1 MRNFK
6 QFKCQLQRKR
16 GFKVPVICPYWSSK
30 HDPRWM
36 LIQDRWHS
44 KGTITKSLYIF
55 NTNKLSR
62 YVVATLP
69 ILYNYNYCFIC
80 CGLGNKGVSLPALE
94 IVNGILGVN
103 WRAGLG
109 SVNISRLLTLLG
121 GGGFSVL
128 FVLFWFFLSWWMLFR
143 ERRWNIDYMNNKTGS
158 SQKAFYF
165 LAIIINV
172 RLISC

>member
-30 HDPRWM
+30 HDPRWT

-69 ILYNYNYCFIC
+69 VLYKHNCCFIC
-80 CGLGNKGVSLPALE
+80 CGLGNKGVWFPTLD
-94 IVNGILGVN
+94 IVSGIFAGVN
-103 WRAGLG
+103 WRVG
-109 SVNISRLLTLLG
+109 SVSVKIFHLLSLLSGGVVVFSMVFVKLVKCSSRKEGEILNMGITRLAHHSYISI
-121 GGGFSVL
+121 
-128 FVLFWFFLSWWMLFR
+128 SW
-143 ERRWNIDYMNNKTGS
+143 
-158 SQKAFYF
+158 QH
-165 LAIIINV
+165 
-172 RLISC
+172 

>member
-30 HDPRWM
+30 HDPRWT

-69 ILYNYNYCFIC
+69 VLYNHNRRFIC
-80 CGLGNKGVSLPALE
+80 CGLSNKGGWFPSLDTVS
-94 IVNGILGVN
+94 GILEGVN
-103 WRAGLG
+103 WRAGL
-109 SVNISRLLTLLG
+109 VVWISFICLICWGRGRVFVMVFLKLLKCCSKKGGEILNMGITRLAHRRCI
-121 GGGFSVL
+121 SI
-128 FVLFWFFLSWWMLFR
+128 SW
-143 ERRWNIDYMNNKTGS
+143 
-158 SQKAFYF
+158 Q
-165 LAIIINV
+165 
-172 RLISC
+172 C

>member
-6 QFKCQLQRKR
+6 QFKCQLQSKR

-69 ILYNYNYCFIC
+69 ILYNYNYCFIW
-80 CGLGNKGVSLPALE
+80 CGLGNKGVWFPTLE
-94 IVNGILGVN
+94 LSVGFLRWTGEWGKVEWISFIWSCCYFVWL
-103 WRAGLG
+103 AGGL
-109 SVNISRLLTLLG
+109 V
-121 GGGFSVL
+121 VL
-128 FVLFWFFLSWWMLFR
+128 VWFFGFFAFKLVKCYSKKEGEILHTCTTRLAHHKRISISW
-143 ERRWNIDYMNNKTGS
+143 
-158 SQKAFYF
+158 QQ
-165 LAIIINV
+165 
-172 RLISC
+172 

>member
-6 QFKCQLQRKR
+6 QFKCQLQSKR

-69 ILYNYNYCFIC
+69 ILYNYNYCFIW
-80 CGLGNKGVSLPALE
+80 CGLGNKGVWFPTLE
-94 IVNGILGVN
+94 L
-103 WRAGLG
+103 
-109 SVNISRLLTLLG
+109 SVRFLRWTGEWCKVVWIS
-121 GGGFSVL
+121 FIWSSCWVL
-128 FVLFWFFLSWWMLFR
+128 FVWLGDGLVCFLLFFFFF
-143 ERRWNIDYMNNKTGS
+143 
-158 SQKAFYF
+158 AFKLVKYY
-165 LAIIINV
+165 
-172 RLISC
+172 SKKGEET

>member
-30 HDPRWM
+30 HDPRWT

-69 ILYNYNYCFIC
+69 ILYNHNCHFIC
-80 CGLGNKGVSLPALE
+80 CGLSNKGVWFPTLDTVSGIWEGGKLE
-94 IVNGILGVN
+94 
-103 WRAGLG
+103 
-109 SVNISRLLTLLG
+109 SVVGQCEYLSFPHSVGQGFVFSELLFCLFVVLFCCCVWVLG
-121 GGGFSVL
+121 GLDVFI
-128 FVLFWFFLSWWMLFR
+128 F
-143 ERRWNIDYMNNKTGS
+143 
-158 SQKAFYF
+158 
-165 LAIIINV
+165 
-172 RLISC
+172 